1 MLYNIIVKS
10 FINLYL
16 STLNNQYN
24 LNNVIMTLSNVK
36 KTSSKVAPDEL
47 LQNSKNSQPAIYYQK
62 LDYASKIL
70 FKREVLQQLKL
81 SPKTF
86 HRRMSEGSFRPGE
99 LVVIDII
106 ILHSPF
112 LKLDPI
118 STIVDKRNN

>member
-1 MLYNIIVKS
+1 
-10 FINLYL
+10 
-16 STLNNQYN
+16 
-24 LNNVIMTLSNVK
+24 MTLSNVK